1 MSLPFFLPLL
11 KINIMAEN
19 FKIVVGKAFK
29 FDNHIDTMDTG
40 GDVNDKTIRLYYQN
54 GTGVSFIGNQILYT
68 EGNIGGPADFF
79 QIMNIN
85 DVNLTTNG
93 ILSVY
98 LAVQTN
104 VAVGTIITKTIS
116 IGGSLPFDITITY
129 L

>member
-1 MSLPFFLPLL
+1 
-11 KINIMAEN
+11 MAEN

-116 IGGSLPFDITITY
+116 IGGSLPFDITIEY
-129 L
+129 Q